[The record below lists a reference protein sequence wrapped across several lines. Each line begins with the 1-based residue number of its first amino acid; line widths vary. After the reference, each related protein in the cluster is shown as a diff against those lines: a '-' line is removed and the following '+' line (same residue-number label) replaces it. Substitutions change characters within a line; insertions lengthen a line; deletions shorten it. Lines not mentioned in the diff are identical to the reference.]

1 MSNLFLVSCVS
12 KKCQMPSPARDLY
25 VSPWFLKA
33 RAFVERSGMPWFILS
48 AKHGLVVPD
57 TTIQPYDE
65 TLKNL
70 PRDGRRA
77 WAQRVISQMQ
87 SMLPQADTVII
98 LAGMRYREF
107 LMDYLQSTF
116 PRVEV
121 PMENLRIGE
130 QLRWLSQF

>member
-1 MSNLFLVSCVS
+1 
-12 KKCQMPSPARDLY
+12 
-25 VSPWFLKA
+25 
-33 RAFVERSGMPWFILS
+33 MPWFILS

>member
-1 MSNLFLVSCVS
+1 
-12 KKCQMPSPARDLY
+12 
-25 VSPWFLKA
+25 
-33 RAFVERSGMPWFILS
+33 
-48 AKHGLVVPD
+48 
-57 TTIQPYDE
+57 
-65 TLKNL
+65 
-70 PRDGRRA
+70 
-77 WAQRVISQMQ
+77 
-87 SMLPQADTVII
+87 MLPQADTVII